1 MKDNIEKGKNIKVRV
16 FNVVLQ
22 PADKHKEVN
31 YVALIE
37 KVFNSGNTY
46 CTSTDKNTKMRSLS
60 KMEHMIYGTLV
71 NFTVIKEGTQWYDT
85 EKDSFKEL
93 PVDPSLN
100 PNAKEWDF
108 YFDTE
113 HHRIAVPS
121 KRGVSYSQVYQFFNK
136 AFTEASE
143 ALGFDDVTV
152 SSITSN
158 EGIEQIFEL
167 DEIDTLTIEVSYSN
181 NDNNNLWEKAIDDQL
196 KETGAG
202 RMKTTVKA
210 PKNGKMF
217 LKDNS
222 FLGGMVKLSQNNGS
236 AKAEGKKAGKVTKVN
251 TDNYPKEVKMT
262 KVTEANIFTKIKAAI
277 QSVLN

>member
-1 MKDNIEKGKNIKVRV
+1 MKEKEDKGKNLKVRV

-22 PADKHKEVN
+22 PADNHKEEN

-37 KVFNSGNTY
+37 KVFNSGKTY
-46 CTSTDKNTKMRSLS
+46 CTSTDKNTKMRSIS
-60 KMEHMIYGTLV
+60 KMNHMIYGTLV

-85 EKDSFKEL
+85 EKDSLKEL
-93 PVDPSLN
+93 PLDPSLN

-121 KRGVSYSQVYQFFNK
+121 KRGVSFSQVHIFFNK

-143 ALGFDDVTV
+143 ALGFEDVTV
-152 SSITSN
+152 SSVTSN
-158 EGIEQIFEL
+158 EGIEHIFAL
-167 DEIDTLTIEVSYSN
+167 DEIDTLTIEVCYSN
-181 NDNNNLWEKAIDDQL
+181 NDNNNHWEKAIDDQL

-202 RMKTTVKA
+202 RLKATVKA
-210 PKNGKMF
+210 PKNGKMK
-217 LKDNS
+217 LQDNS

-262 KVTEANIFTKIKAAI
+262 KVTDENIFSKIKAAI
-277 QSVLN
+277 QSVIN